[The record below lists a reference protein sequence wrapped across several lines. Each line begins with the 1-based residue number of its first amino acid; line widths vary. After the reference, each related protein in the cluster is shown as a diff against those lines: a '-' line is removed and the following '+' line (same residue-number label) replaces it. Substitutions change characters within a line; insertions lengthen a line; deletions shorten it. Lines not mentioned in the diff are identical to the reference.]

1 MKQEIETL
9 FSKTAE
15 ETEKFSSIE
24 SSVFVKYP
32 KAIKVFRLMAGKD
45 QISFAKLIGK
55 NQQWVSAIERGFI
68 LGISKSEAERIA
80 LCISRIEL
88 RRVGLNEI
96 AQLETEI
103 ASRGKFQ
110 GEYARKM
117 ALKVAGRNS
126 VRSAESQKPTVQEE
140 KIAAVFRKNGIGFQM
155 HKPINVGKITFVC
168 DFVLGKMPIVI
179 EAKHLTTKYR
189 TKALIAELAYKALR
203 VKRFYP
209 KAKLFAVINRD
220 ATMANSERLILKEE
234 FDSLFFDDELEKL
247 AGEISTSEF
256 ERTRIYPK

>member
-1 MKQEIETL
+1 MKQEIENL
-9 FSKTAE
+9 FGKTAE
-15 ETEKFSSIE
+15 ETENFSNIK

-32 KAIKVFRLMAGKD
+32 KAIKIFRLMAGKD

-68 LGISKSEAERIA
+68 QGISKTEAEKIA
-80 LCISRIEL
+80 TLIGKL
-88 RRVGLNEI
+88 NLPKVGLNEI

-117 ALKVAGRNS
+117 ALKVAGKNS
-126 VRSAESQKPTVQEE
+126 VRSAQSQKPTEQEE
-140 KIAAVFRKNGIGFQM
+140 KIASVLREKNVDFQI

-168 DFVLGKMPIVI
+168 DFVIGKMPIVI

-203 VKRFYP
+203 IKRFYP
-209 KAKLFAVINRD
+209 KARLFAVINRD

-234 FDSLFFDDELEKL
+234 FDSLFFEDELEKL
-247 AGEISTSEF
+247 AGEISISGF
-256 ERTRIYPK
+256 ER